1 LYVILKNNF
10 FLAHF
15 DRKTIP
21 TFHAEEKILNLSTI
35 IDHGALYFKDKIALA
50 CGENKY
56 SYSALKSAMER
67 IAFYLKKQGV
77 GRGDRI
83 AIFMPNRPEWVA
95 VYYAIIRLGAKA
107 VCASAA
113 YKKREIEHLLKE
125 AAVSLVISCE
135 ELLPQIPERKNMAS
149 VKDVLVWEND
159 RVLRSIWQTPATKQ
173 APVLPADCDANDAC
187 VILFTG
193 GTTGVPKGAMLTHGN
208 ILFTAQNVCYHERTV
223 PDDVALCFMPLN
235 HVFGGNHI
243 MNSTLYA
250 CGTLVLHKSFDM
262 DRVLA
267 SIQSDQVTRFYSVPT
282 VFIRLLNTP
291 DSRRYLAG
299 IKYCFS
305 AATSMA
311 SEIVRQWQAMF
322 NLKIHEAYG
331 LTETSS
337 LVTFNHLYHH
347 RVGSVGTPAGVVE
360 VKIVDQQGQELPVG
374 ETGEIAIRG
383 PNIMKGYF
391 NKPEETAKTLRN
403 GWLHSGDIG
412 RLDGDG
418 YLYIVDRIK
427 DMIISGGLNVY
438 PTEVEEVLYTHAAV
452 EECAVIGMP
461 HAEYGEAVTAVVKV
475 KQGRACSEADLIAF
489 CKKRIASYKA
499 PKNVMFVDELPK
511 SAAGKILK
519 REIRKS
525 FDNKSS

>member
-1 LYVILKNNF
+1 M
-10 FLAHF
+10 
-15 DRKTIP
+15 
-21 TFHAEEKILNLSTI
+21 NLSTI

-50 CGENKY
+50 YGQHRY
-56 SYSALKSAMER
+56 TYGALKSATER
-67 IAFYLKKQGV
+67 IAFYLKGRGV

-95 VYYAIIRLGAKA
+95 AYYAIVRLGAVA
-107 VCASAA
+107 VCTSAA
-113 YKKREIEHLLKE
+113 YKKMEIEHLFNE
-125 AAVSLVISCE
+125 SAVSLVITCD

-149 VKDVLVWEND
+149 VKDVVVWENEQ
-159 RVLRSIWQTPATKQ
+159 VLSSIWQTPATKQ
-173 APVLPADCDANDAC
+173 APFLPAACGPNDEC

-208 ILFTAQNVCYHERTV
+208 ILFTAQNVCYHERTN

-250 CGTLVLHKSFDM
+250 CGTLVLHKGFDM

-267 SIQSDQVTRFYSVPT
+267 SIQSDKVTRFYSVPT
-282 VFIRLLNTP
+282 VFIRLLNSP
-291 DSRRYLAG
+291 DSRRRLAG

-347 RVGSVGTPAGVVE
+347 RVGSVGTPAGIVE
-360 VKIVDQQGQELPVG
+360 VKIVDKKGQELPVG
-374 ETGEIAIRG
+374 GTGEIAVRG

-391 NKPEETAKTLRN
+391 NKPDETAKALRN

-412 RLDGDG
+412 RLDEDG

-461 HAEYGEAVTAVVKV
+461 HVEYGEAVTAFVKI
-475 KQGRACSEADLIAF
+475 KQGLACSEADLIGF
-489 CKKRIASYKA
+489 CKERIASYKA
-499 PKNVMFVDELPK
+499 PKKIMFVEELPK
-511 SAAGKILK
+511 SPAGKILK

-525 FDNKSS
+525 FDPQ

>member
-1 LYVILKNNF
+1 M
-10 FLAHF
+10 
-15 DRKTIP
+15 
-21 TFHAEEKILNLSTI
+21 NLSSI
-35 IDHGALYFKDKIALA
+35 IDRGALYFKDKIALA
-50 CGENKY
+50 CGQNQY
-56 SYSALKSAMER
+56 TYGCLKSATEQ
-67 IAFYLKKQGV
+67 IAFYLRDQGV
-77 GRGDRI
+77 GRSDRI

-95 VYYAIIRLGAKA
+95 VYYAIIRLGAVA
-107 VCASAA
+107 VCVSSA
-113 YKKREIEHLLKE
+113 YKKMEIQHLLKE
-125 AAVSLVISCE
+125 SVVSLVITCD
-135 ELLPQIPERKNMAS
+135 ELLPQIPERKNIPS
-149 VKDVLVWEND
+149 VKDVVVWEND
-159 RVLRSIWQTPATKQ
+159 RVLSSVWETPSAKQ
-173 APVLPADCDANDAC
+173 APFLPVDCDPSDEC

-193 GTTGVPKGAMLTHGN
+193 GTTGVPKGAMLTHRN
-208 ILFTAQNVCYHERTV
+208 ILFTSQNVCYHERTV

-291 DSRRYLAG
+291 ESRRYLAG
-299 IKYCFS
+299 VKYCFS

-311 SEIVRQWQAMF
+311 SEIVRQWQAKF
-322 NLKIHEAYG
+322 NLRIHEAYG
-331 LTETSS
+331 LTESSS

-360 VKIVDQQGQELPVG
+360 VKIVDKKDQELPVG
-374 ETGEIAIRG
+374 ETGEIAICG

-391 NKPEETAKTLRN
+391 NKAEETEKVLRD

-412 RLDGDG
+412 RLDEDG

-452 EECAVIGMP
+452 EECAVIGTP
-461 HAEYGEAVTAVVKV
+461 HTEYGEAVTAFVKV
-475 KQGRACSEADLIAF
+475 KQGLTCSEADLIGF
-489 CKKRIASYKA
+489 CKERIASYKA
-499 PKNVMFVDELPK
+499 PKKIMFVDELPK
-511 SAAGKILK
+511 SPAGKILK

-525 FDNKSS
+525 FD